1 MADNIFI
8 ADVNSS
14 DSAPA
19 PVDRSQMAASFLMS
33 DIHSAPAPQA
43 QEEDD
48 EMFASMLFGKSTF
61 GS

>member
-8 ADVNSS
+8 ADANAS

-19 PVDRSQMAASFLMS
+19 PVDRSQMAADFLMS

-43 QEEDD
+43 QEDD
-48 EMFASMLFGKSTF
+48 EMFASMLFGKSVF